1 MTVFTT
7 GARVPPPPFV
17 STTLSVAGAGPLA
30 IAVNGT
36 LSREVANAGL
46 GCTVISAV
54 AVLPPAVALTVAA
67 PVVSPIATPVA
78 DSEIAASLVAQRA
91 RASAKRR
98 PVRSIP
104 IARSRRVSST
114 TITAVAGST

>member
-1 MTVFTT
+1 MFTT

-17 STTLSVAGAGPLA
+17 STTNWVDGVGPLA
-30 IAVNGT
+30 IVLNGT

-46 GCTVISAV
+46 GCTVITAV
-54 AVLPPAVALTVAA
+54 AVLLPTVACTVAA
-67 PVVSPIATPVA
+67 PAFSPIATPVA
-78 DSEIAASLVAQRA
+78 DSEIAASLVAHRA

-98 PVRSIP
+98 PLRSIP
-104 IARSRRVSST
+104 IALSRRVSSS